1 MGEIYREEGI
11 SKGGVIPGVQ
21 LNLPSPR
28 AIAIVFCENR
38 ARGLWDGASPRP
50 RPAGAIGRGTKE
62 GCRKEML
69 HNLLKAPSQQMKCF

>member
-38 ARGLWDGASPRP
+38 TGLWDRSEPSAPG
-50 RPAGAIGRGTKE
+50 PAGAIGRGTKE